1 MEPDYRDLIPEGLY
15 EILSNTSLKIKI
27 YNNKLWISDLVKNIE
42 NLPEI
47 ISIKLEPV
55 SSGYIEVISPEE
67 EDVNILLLD
76 FSPVGYT
83 CPLPLFPPT

>member
-15 EILSNTSLKIKI
+15 EVLSNTSLKIKI

-47 ISIKLEPV
+47 ISIKL
-55 SSGYIEVISPEE
+55 
-67 EDVNILLLD
+67 DTANKK
-76 FSPVGYT
+76 
-83 CPLPLFPPT
+83 